1 MAKTRPH
8 IKYSVEDY
16 LNVAESETESY
27 ELLEG
32 ELVMVPAP
40 SWFHQIILKR
50 LFRALDAFV
59 STHDLGEVQFAP
71 LDVEL
76 AEHVVAQPDLIF
88 LSQDRL
94 DLVQEGR
101 VRGAPDLV
109 VEILSPSTEGRDRT
123 TKRTLYARHGVAE
136 YWLVDPE
143 AQTIEVLS
151 LGDEGFTQT
160 RLFEREDTLTSP
172 RWEGLAMP
180 LADVF
185 AEAS

>member
-8 IKYSVEDY
+8 IKYTVEDY
-16 LNVAESETESY
+16 LNVAESETERY

-40 SWFHQIILKR
+40 NWFHQSIAAALFKR
-50 LFRALDAFV
+50 LDDYV
-59 STHDLGEVQFAP
+59 EKNDLGVVRFAP

-76 AEHVVAQPDLIF
+76 SDHDVAQPDLIF
-88 LSQDRL
+88 LSHARL

-123 TKRTLYARHGVAE
+123 TKRTLYARHGVGE

-143 AQTIEVLS
+143 AETIEVLS
-151 LGDEGFTQT
+151 LGEEGFTQT
-160 RLFEREDTLTSP
+160 RLFERADSLRSP
-172 RWEGLAMP
+172 VLVGLEIA
-180 LADVF
+180 LDAVF
-185 AEAS
+185 SES